1 MDDQALG
8 KRIRALTKAVTAAE
22 PPSVVIALLEE
33 LKNEKAPT
41 EEQLRVRLSK
51 LLDLTRRGGGSPAVY
66 SLQRPVSR

>member
-41 EEQLRVRLSK
+41 EEQLRVSFPK
-51 LLDLTRRGGGSPAVY
+51 LLDLN
-66 SLQRPVSR
+66 

>member
-51 LLDLTRRGGGSPAVY
+51 LLHLTRRGGGSPAVY